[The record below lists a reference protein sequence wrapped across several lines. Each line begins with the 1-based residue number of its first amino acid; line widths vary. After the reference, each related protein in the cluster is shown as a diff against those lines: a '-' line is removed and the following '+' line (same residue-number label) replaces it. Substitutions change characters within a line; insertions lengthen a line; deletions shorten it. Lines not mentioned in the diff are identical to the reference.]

1 MNYDETDIIN
11 TIYEYYLES
20 KYDWK
25 RELKSVIS
33 EMIVYNDEDNIM
45 EIIKFYGGIFALCQL
60 YERRYKNTDLFIDIE
75 LSYYQTLAFIALYN
89 SISEKILEKIV
100 LENFELSL
108 EI

>member
-11 TIYEYYLES
+11 TIYDYYLES

-25 RELKSVIS
+25 SELKSVIN
-33 EMIVYNDEDNIM
+33 EMIIYNNEENIM
-45 EIIKFYGGIFALCQL
+45 EMIHYYGGIFILCQL

-75 LSYYQTLAFIALYN
+75 LNYYQTLAFIALYN

-100 LENFELSL
+100 LENFDLSL
-108 EI
+108 

>member
-25 RELKSVIS
+25 NELKSVIN
-33 EMIVYNDEDNIM
+33 EMVVYNDEDNIM
-45 EIIKFYGGIFALCQL
+45 EIIHFYGGIFAICQL
-60 YERRYKNTDLFIDIE
+60 YERQYKNTDLFIDME
-75 LSYYQTLAFIALYN
+75 LNYYQTLAFIALYN

-108 EI
+108 